1 MKSYQAPKWEITLF
15 LAEDAIRTSSLV
27 DDEDCWTNI
36 Y

>member
-1 MKSYQAPKWEITLF
+1 MKSYQAPEWKVVLLPT
-15 LAEDAIRTSSLV
+15 ADAIRTSYLV